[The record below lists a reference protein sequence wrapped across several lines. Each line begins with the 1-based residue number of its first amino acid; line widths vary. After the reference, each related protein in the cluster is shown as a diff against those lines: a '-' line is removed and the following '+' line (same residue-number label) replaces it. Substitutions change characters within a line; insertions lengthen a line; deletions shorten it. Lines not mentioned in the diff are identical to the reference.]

1 MANIANFEVNGVSY
15 SYDTE
20 SRNPLSNKV
29 KTKAFEGKL
38 VYDANTKAPSEVV
51 GIPANNLKATGKTSE
66 TSAEPVD
73 PVEPSEPV
81 DERQERTLTFYAEWN
96 CIDFPVTIVYKGSI
110 NNTDGKPVVKGIVD
124 GSDDHHGYDYH
135 NETFD
140 TSIFEVDDSMH
151 YGPYGDDNAVL
162 TDNSEDEGF
171 ELIRVDQTPYN
182 YPSTSLTIKVTDV
195 AF

>member
-1 MANIANFEVNGVSY
+1 MANVANFEVNGVSY

-20 SRNPLSNKV
+20 SRNPLSDKV
-29 KTKAFEGKL
+29 KVKAFEGGL
-38 VYDANTKAPSEVV
+38 VYDINTKAPTEVV
-51 GIPANNLKATGKTSE
+51 GVPANNLKVAGKASE
-66 TSAEPVD
+66 TSAESVD

-110 NNTDGKPVVKGIVD
+110 NNTDGKPVVKGMVD
-124 GSDDHHGYDYH
+124 GESPYVGSFN
-135 NETFD
+135 NETFN
-140 TSIFEVDDSMH
+140 TEIFEVDGGMH

-162 TDNSEDEGF
+162 RDNSEDWGF
-171 ELIRVDQTPYN
+171 EIVRVDQTPYN
-182 YPSTSLTIKVTDV
+182 YPSTSLTVKVTDV

>member
-29 KTKAFEGKL
+29 KAKAFEGKL
-38 VYDANTKAPSEVV
+38 VYDANTKAPTEVV
-51 GIPANNLKATGKTSE
+51 GIPANSLKATGKASE
-66 TSAEPVD
+66 TSA
-73 PVEPSEPV
+73 EPV

-96 CIDFPVTIVYKGSI
+96 CMDFPVTIVYKGSI
-110 NNTDGKPVVKGIVD
+110 NNTDGKPVVKGMVD
-124 GSDDHHGYDYH
+124 GETPYVGSYH

-140 TSIFEVDDSMH
+140 TEIFEVDGSMH

-162 TDNSEDEGF
+162 TDDSEDEGF
-171 ELIRVDQTPYN
+171 EIVRVDQTPYN
-182 YPSTSLTIKVTDV
+182 YPSTNLTIKVTAV
-195 AF
+195 EF